1 MNGSSKSIDCSTGLP
16 PSCITLTRDQRYV
29 ATRAQDL
36 RQGVWPIRSAD
47 AMPIIAHLAYTPHI
61 RRCSY
66 SYVGHDVFS
75 EIEGHD
81 NLEIHG
87 RMH

>member
-1 MNGSSKSIDCSTGLP
+1 MDISRKSIDCSTGLP
-16 PSCITLTRDQRYV
+16 PSCIILARDQRYV

-36 RQGVWPIRSAD
+36 RQGVWPIRSPD
-47 AMPIIAHLAYTPHI
+47 ATSIIAHLAYTPHV

-66 SYVGHDVFS
+66 SYVEHDVFS
-75 EIEGHD
+75 EIEGHN
-81 NLEIHG
+81 NLEIYG